1 MGPVIVAADWYVWR
15 VQSNSKKTIYESFKV
30 TDNFIVNLEK
40 LSNKSTLEFYDSK
53 NEKIILRFY

>member
-1 MGPVIVAADWYVWR
+1 MVDLNTGLPRD
-15 VQSNSKKTIYESFKV
+15 SNSKKTIYESFKV